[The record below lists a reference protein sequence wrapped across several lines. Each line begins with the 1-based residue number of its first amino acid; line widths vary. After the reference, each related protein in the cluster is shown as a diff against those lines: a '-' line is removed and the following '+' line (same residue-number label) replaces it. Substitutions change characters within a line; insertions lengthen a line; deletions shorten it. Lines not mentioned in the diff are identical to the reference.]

1 MENKNDKVVIYQT
14 EDGISSIDVK
24 LEDNTVWLNQKLIAE
39 LFDRDY
45 KTISKHINNVFREGE
60 LDKNSTVAKY
70 ATVQDE
76 GNRVVT
82 RDIDHY
88 NLDII
93 ISVGYRVKSI
103 RGTQFRIWANKVLKD
118 YLVQGFALNE
128 KRLSQKAEQLD
139 ELKKIVSLQEKVIS
153 GYKLESGEAEG
164 LIQIISAYSKALSI
178 LDDYDY
184 QRLQIPES
192 KSKEKFKISYIEAK
206 VAIKQLAEKTGATE
220 LFGAEKDDSFK
231 GSLENIYQ
239 TFEGKD
245 LYPSLEM
252 KAAHLLYFVV
262 KNHSFV
268 DGNKRIAAFLFI
280 WFLEKNNLLYDKTG
294 LKILSDD
301 ALVAITLM
309 LAESKPEDKDTLI
322 KVIVRLFPE

>member
-1 MENKNDKVVIYQT
+1 MESNTKVVIYQSK
-14 EDGISSIDVK
+14 DGSSSIDVN
-24 LEDNTVWLNQKLIAE
+24 LEDNTVWLNQKQMAE

-45 KTISKHINNVFREGE
+45 KTISKHINNVYREGE

-76 GNRVVT
+76 GNRTVT
-82 RDIDHY
+82 REIDHY
-88 NLDII
+88 NLDVI
-93 ISVGYRVKSI
+93 ISVGYRVKSVQ
-103 RGTQFRIWANKVLKD
+103 GTQFRIWANKILKE
-118 YLVQGFALNE
+118 YLVQGFAVNE
-128 KRLSQKAEQLD
+128 RRLSQKAEQLV
-139 ELKKIVSLQEKVIS
+139 ELKKIVALQEKVIS
-153 GYKLESGEAEG
+153 AHKLKTGEAEG

-184 QRLQIPES
+184 QRLQLPKS
-192 KSKEKFKISYIEAK
+192 KIKEKFKISYDAAK
-206 VAIKQLAEKTGATE
+206 IAIQQLAEKTGATE

-280 WFLEKNNLLYDKTG
+280 WFLEKNNLLYDKSG
-294 LKILSDD
+294 LKILSDN

-309 LAESKPEDKDTLI
+309 LAESNPEDKNTLI
-322 KVIVRLFPE
+322 KVIVKLFPEY